1 MKRAPFI
8 TFEGG
13 EGTGKST
20 QITRLKDALFQQG
33 IQVETFREPGG
44 TVGAEEIRKLLVE
57 GDPARWDGLT
67 EALLMYA
74 ARRDLTQKRIL
85 PTLADGV
92 WGLSDRFFD
101 STIAYQGFGQ
111 GLGYETI
118 LKLNEVVMGDFQP
131 DLTFVFQLDL
141 DVGLARAFGRGGSED
156 RFENKG
162 KSFHEKVRDGYAEI
176 VKRNPDRCVVINAL
190 QDIDQVFSDI
200 SKVIYERF
208 GVQIPC

>member
-20 QITRLKDALFQQG
+20 QITRLKEALLVQNL
-33 IQVETFREPGG
+33 QVETFREPGG

-57 GDPARWDGLT
+57 GDPSRWDGMT

-85 PTLADGV
+85 PTLEKGI

-101 STIAYQGFGQ
+101 STIAYQGFGHE
-111 GLGYETI
+111 LGYETI
-118 LKLNEVVMGDFQP
+118 LKLNSVVMGDFEP
-131 DLTFVFQLDL
+131 DLTFVFHLGP
-141 DVGLARAFGRGGSED
+141 DVGLSRALGRGGMED
-156 RFENKG
+156 RFEKKG
-162 KSFHEKVRDGYAEI
+162 MGFHERVAEGYAEI
-176 VKRNPDRCVVINAL
+176 VKRNPHRCVMINAL
-190 QDIDQVFSDI
+190 QEIDQVFYDI
-200 SKVIYERF
+200 AHVIEERL
-208 GVQIPC
+208 GVKIPC

>member
-20 QITRLKDALFQQG
+20 QINRLKEALLLQG

-57 GDPARWDGLT
+57 GDPARWDGMT

-74 ARRDLTQKRIL
+74 ARRDLAQKRIF
-85 PTLADGV
+85 PALADGV

-101 STIAYQGFGQ
+101 STFAYQGFGQ
-111 GLGYETI
+111 DLGYDTI
-118 LKLNEVVMGDFQP
+118 LKLNKVVMGDFQP

-141 DVGLARAFGRGGSED
+141 DVGLGRAFDRGGLED

-162 KSFHEKVRDGYAEI
+162 KLFHEKVAKGYEEVI
-176 VKRNPDRCVVINAL
+176 KHNPNRCVVINAL

-200 SKVIYERF
+200 TKVIYERF
-208 GVQIPC
+208 GVKIPC